1 MLGPPCEISHP
12 LCPMLVPVKLDFS
25 LHNLYQ
31 LEGLREG
38 ENRRVKTEEGI
49 DTLKV
54 RHEVVVVGQSK
65 SLG

>member
-1 MLGPPCEISHP
+1 
-12 LCPMLVPVKLDFS
+12 MLVPVKLDFS